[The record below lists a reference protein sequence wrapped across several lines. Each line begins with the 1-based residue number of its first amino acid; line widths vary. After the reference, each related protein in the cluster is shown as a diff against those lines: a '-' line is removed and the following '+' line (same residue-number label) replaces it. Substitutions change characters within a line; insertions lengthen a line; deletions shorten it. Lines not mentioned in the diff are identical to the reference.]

1 MSTLKVTHLQNESN
15 AEPAITITSAGA
27 IGIGT
32 ETPRDPVHIFHPTN
46 NVNLLIESG
55 DANSYL
61 AFKDNT
67 TTSDAAVY
75 LGAEGNNLKFITSAT
90 ERLRLTS
97 SGNVNIGPSAN
108 ANDHGLLTLSQTAL
122 SAFNA
127 LVIQQG
133 NTQFT
138 ATDGLHIGIDAGV
151 HAYFKLYENRDI
163 YFTTGTSNTEK
174 LRISNDDII
183 ETGSA
188 INGSGFDGNQRLRVG
203 RGGDCNIAI
212 RATASVT
219 ASTGVDF
226 GDTDDDRAGRIQ
238 YMHNGDYMSFHT
250 NGAGSGL
257 SNERLRITSAGKL
270 LLPTGSPGI
279 QFGSPDS
286 SGNIVSQTLDDYEE
300 GTFTPTV
307 SVEGQG
313 NAVTDK
319 QYGRYVKV
327 GKMVTVWCYVQLN
340 GTPAGRAT
348 NAAWQHGGLPFVKQ
362 DVANGADTPGAII
375 YWTIGDTSNLAGTGP
390 YMLVAR
396 LFNNTAGGRIR
407 AHSSDAV
414 QSGQNASYLLQ
425 NNTEYSY
432 TFTYEA
438 SA

>member
-1 MSTLKVTHLQNESN
+1 
-15 AEPAITITSAGA
+15 
-27 IGIGT
+27 
-32 ETPRDPVHIFHPTN
+32 
-46 NVNLLIESG
+46 
-55 DANSYL
+55 
-61 AFKDNT
+61 
-67 TTSDAAVY
+67 
-75 LGAEGNNLKFITSAT
+75 
-90 ERLRLTS
+90 
-97 SGNVNIGPSAN
+97 
-108 ANDHGLLTLSQTAL
+108 
-122 SAFNA
+122 
-127 LVIQQG
+127 
-133 NTQFT
+133 
-138 ATDGLHIGIDAGV
+138 
-151 HAYFKLYENRDI
+151 FKLYENRDI

-319 QYGRYVKV
+319 QYGRYV
-327 GKMVTVWCYVQLN
+327 
-340 GTPAGRAT
+340 
-348 NAAWQHGGLPFVKQ
+348 
-362 DVANGADTPGAII
+362 
-375 YWTIGDTSNLAGTGP
+375 
-390 YMLVAR
+390 
-396 LFNNTAGGRIR
+396 
-407 AHSSDAV
+407 
-414 QSGQNASYLLQ
+414 
-425 NNTEYSY
+425 
-432 TFTYEA
+432 
-438 SA
+438 